1 MTKNYDSAET
11 FLLSGS
17 TISSLKGITS
27 YKTKKRTW
35 LSFLT
40 VFVALFSFI
49 FTQAQS
55 TANYAFST
63 NTTGSLALDA
73 NGNSVDMSS
82 GTTQLVAADIDDT
95 SSSGTSIGFNFPFF
109 GSQFTQFY
117 ATSNGVVQLG
127 NSAPSSTLYVLSG
140 GSVASPRLGAFV
152 ADLRT
157 GTLGK
162 VHYKVVGSAPN
173 RTLVIE
179 FLNMSLTYVAS
190 PGSNDGT
197 YQVRLYE
204 TTGSIEYIYGS
215 MFRNSSTTSNAA
227 IYAGFSVGSLVNTTA
242 SITTATNTVS
252 NGATFNLNSYTN
264 SANIPNLHSTVDG
277 SRRVYSFTPLSIVSG
292 DVTNLTFNTI
302 TTNGMTLNW
311 TDNATNEFGF
321 TVTRATDAAFTQNV
335 ASFAVAS
342 TTSAGVGTDYTSIQ
356 TGLSSGTNYFYKVVA
371 NVEAGQ
377 STGITG
383 NQSTLNATTYYW
395 TGATGGNWDL
405 FSNWNTSSNGTGSNP
420 TAWTNSDI
428 HIIDGAGTTA
438 GGPLS
443 IIVDKASFTV
453 GQIKVIDNTDLTLSS
468 NATTTRTITISGGP
482 NEDFILD
489 TGSTLNLTSATN
501 AVAFAFTGSGN
512 TGTLSGT
519 YIASGSTSNNISTT
533 GGTGTLFTVTSTGNI
548 TSNLNS
554 SSACIT
560 GNATNLIF
568 QNGSNYTHSNSTTV
582 NYIPTATWQANATAT
597 LNGNTSGTTLTSGS
611 TSLGNLI
618 VNNTLS
624 TGTLSAFTS
633 NSRIIQGNLT
643 VNSTGT
649 GRFRAITSGVL
660 QINGDLIIN
669 GGIFEIGSSSSGGVI
684 VKGNTLVASG
694 GIIDLNQ
701 STLQNEGNMIN
712 NGSVLSSETTTA
724 NSRLNFLGTST
735 AQTLSGSGTFTGR
748 VSSLGVANPMGLTIS
763 TTVLVQRVNLFYGL
777 VTGSSN
783 ITIGT
788 GLALGAAVQIGQAS
802 NPNSGGNFDVS
813 PIYNLGTGS
822 YTILYLSET
831 TPRTTG
837 FEIPPSRIVNNI
849 TLDNTNGLTIA
860 GGVIEVL
867 NTLTLTNGIVSTTS
881 ANHISHGS
889 ATTAGTLTG
898 GSTNSF
904 IDGPIVRTINDA
916 NTASNYVL
924 YPVGKAG
931 VYSPIWLAPTTTSA
945 SKFKAEAFN
954 SNSGTEDA
962 SIIGLSTNRRW
973 EAIPTTGTFTD
984 INVRLA
990 DANLVSTNIPVHAV
1004 TANGAYSSAFGS
1016 IATFTAGTPNTVQ
1029 SNFSLPS
1036 ANYNG
1041 FLSYANSNT
1050 CSGTPTPGNTI
1061 SSSNS
1066 ICLGESITL
1075 SLQNIT
1081 TGSGVTYQWKSST
1094 DGITYTAISGAINPT
1109 LTISPTQAEFYICEV
1124 TCSAGPTSGSS
1135 LPFQIIFTNNITSTI
1150 PNTRCGT
1157 GSVDLMATGNTG
1169 TTINWYSDSVGGSP
1183 LAIGNTFTTPSINTT
1198 TTYYAAATTSSSGNI
1213 TLGAGATNSS
1223 STAASFFPGSWG
1235 GAKTQY
1241 IIRASELIQAGI
1253 TAGPIT
1259 NLGFEPTNSG
1269 QTYQGFYVNVG
1280 HTTLNTAPTSTF
1292 VPNTNL
1298 TLVYAGSEANDGYTP
1313 IANTINNLVFG
1324 TGTGTSN
1331 SFIWDGASNIV
1342 ISISWSRVPS
1352 ASTSTST
1359 TMKVD
1364 NVGFVS
1370 SAYRQRD
1377 NVTPTAMLDET
1388 SVNSTSSNRPKFTIN
1403 GQLLCSSPR
1412 VAIVASV
1419 TTPPNLSLSL
1429 PNVTICESDTS
1440 ATITLTSSVGDYNTY
1455 TWSPSSG
1462 VTGNESTGWQFNP
1475 TVSTLYT
1482 LTASQTSGSLCSTTT
1497 TFNVIV
1503 NPLPTSLI
1511 ITPTS
1516 TSTCID
1522 TIQSLV
1528 TSGGIIGVEGKV
1540 GSGTSTNT
1548 TSTPFKGY
1556 WGGSKTQA
1564 LYTASELTA
1573 LGMVAGQNINTIGF
1587 VALSGTPNL
1596 LNNFTIN
1603 AGFVSNSTLG
1613 TDFIS
1618 GATNVVLSPAS
1629 YTPSSG
1635 SGNLDFTMTTPLNWD
1650 GVSNLLIETCFNNN
1664 NGGGAIANSIS
1675 VESSTVVSGLN
1686 LYRSQDNTADV
1697 CSNTTLPSVSTNR
1710 PNLRI
1715 STIESTLI
1723 TWSPVN
1729 DLYTD
1734 AAATIAYVAN
1744 TNAPTVYYKSSIA
1757 NTNTYTA
1764 TATTAF
1770 NCFVN
1775 TTASITTL
1783 DCGIPYVNLQFP
1795 GTATIETCNTQTFY
1809 AQVYKAGVTEAAGQG
1824 SGITAWI
1831 GTNTTNT
1838 DPATWPET
1846 SWQLAT
1852 FNVQFGNNDEYQATF
1867 GPMAA
1872 GTYYVASRFVFTPG
1886 NYVYGGYTPTGGG
1899 IWDGTNNISAVL
1911 TVNDV
1916 TAPTASSQS
1925 FCNSATVADLV
1936 ATGTA
1941 LQWYTASTGGTSL
1954 TSTTPLVSGD
1964 YYVSQTINSCESIR
1978 TMVSVTINVTS
1989 APTASSQSFCNSAT
2003 VGDLVATGTALQWY
2017 AASTGGTALASTTP
2031 LVSGDYYVSQTLNSC
2046 ESSRT
2051 MVSVTVNV
2059 TSAPTASSQSFCN
2072 GATVADL
2079 VAAGTAL
2086 QWYTMSTGGTALA
2099 DTTTLVSGDYYV
2111 SQTLNSCE
2119 SPRTLVTVSITT
2131 VPTPTGNALQ
2141 TVTETNAS
2149 DATIEDLVVSG
2160 TGIIWY
2166 PSSADAAAGTNAIV
2180 AGTQLISGA
2189 TYYAVSVVGPCSSTP
2204 LAVTVTVVLETKSF
2218 DVKGLKYYP
2227 NPVLDVFSVNYS
2239 QNITSI
2245 EIYDLSG
2252 RKVKGN
2258 KVNNTEASID
2268 MSELAASVYV
2278 VKVFAEGQ
2286 STEFKIIKK

>member
-1 MTKNYDSAET
+1 MTKNYDSVET

-17 TISSLKGITS
+17 TISSVKGITS

-428 HIIDGAGTTA
+428 YVIDGAGTTA

-453 GQIKVIDNTDLTLSS
+453 GQIKIIDNTDLTLSS

-489 TGSTLNLTSATN
+489 TGSTLNLNSATN

-533 GGTGTLFTVTSTGNI
+533 GGTGTIFTVTSTGNI

-618 VNNTLS
+618 INNTLS

-660 QINGDLIIN
+660 QINGDLFIN

-763 TTVLVQRVNLFYGL
+763 TPVLVQRVNLFYGL

-822 YTILYLSET
+822 YTILYLGET

-860 GGVIEVL
+860 GGTIEVL
-867 NTLTLTNGIVSTTS
+867 NGLTLTNGIVTSTL
-881 ANHISHGS
+881 ANHIIHGS

-898 GSTNSF
+898 GSINSF
-904 IDGPIVRTINDA
+904 INGPIVRTINDA
-916 NTASNYVL
+916 NAASNYVL
-924 YPVGKAG
+924 YPVGKTG
-931 VYSPIWLAPTTTSA
+931 VYAPIWLAPTTTSA
-945 SKFKAEAFN
+945 SKFTVETFDTN
-954 SNSGTEDA
+954 TGTADP
-962 SIIGLSTNRRW
+962 SIIGLSTTRRW
-973 EAIPTTGTFTD
+973 EAIPTSGTFTD
-984 INVRLA
+984 INVRIG
-990 DANLVSTNIPVHAV
+990 DANLVATNIPVQA
-1004 TANGAYSSAFGS
+1004 AAASGAYSSAFGS
-1016 IATFTAGTPNTVQ
+1016 VATFNASTPNTVQ
-1029 SNFSLPS
+1029 SNFSVAS
-1036 ANYNG
+1036 ADYNG
-1041 FLSYANSNT
+1041 FLSFANSNV

-1061 SSSNS
+1061 ALSNS

-1081 TGSGVTYQWKSST
+1081 NGSGVTYQWKSST
-1094 DGITYTAISGAINPT
+1094 DGITYTAISGATNPT
-1109 LTISPTQAEFYICEV
+1109 LTFIPTGSDYYLCDV
-1124 TCSAGPTSGSS
+1124 TCTTFTGTSI
-1135 LPFQIIFTNNITSTI
+1135 PYQIAFTNNVIVTS
-1150 PNTRCGT
+1150 PNTRCGNGT
-1157 GSVDLMATGNTG
+1157 VVLGATANASATVK
-1169 TTINWYSDSVGGSP
+1169 WYSSQTGGPS
-1183 LAIGNTFTTPSINTT
+1183 LSSGVTFTTPSISTS
-1198 TTYYAAATTSSSGNI
+1198 TTYYASAETTTSLNGLARIAPAAITGTTPSTYGLVFDANEAFTINSVDVFLSSTTSGNVTVVLQNSSGT
-1213 TLGAGATNSS
+1213 TLQTLIIAVPAGNVT
-1223 STAASFFPGSWG
+1223 TPVQH
-1235 GAKTQY
+1235 T
-1241 IIRASELIQAGI
+1241 L
-1253 TAGPIT
+1253 
-1259 NLGFEPTNSG
+1259 NLGFNVPAGIGYRLLATTGVSMVRELSLGGFPYSLGSYGDVTSG
-1269 QTYQGFYVNVG
+1269 Y
-1280 HTTLNTAPTSTF
+1280 
-1292 VPNTNL
+1292 
-1298 TLVYAGSEANDGYTP
+1298 
-1313 IANTINNLVFG
+1313 
-1324 TGTGTSN
+1324 
-1331 SFIWDGASNIV
+1331 
-1342 ISISWSRVPS
+1342 ISG
-1352 ASTSTST
+1352 TST
-1359 TMKVD
+1359 TYYYFYNWSVQTTC
-1364 NVGFVS
+1364 S
-1370 SAYRQRD
+1370 SVRVPVTAT
-1377 NVTPTAMLDET
+1377 VTPAPILTL
-1388 SVNSTSSNRPKFTIN
+1388 SST
-1403 GQLLCSSPR
+1403 
-1412 VAIVASV
+1412 
-1419 TTPPNLSLSL
+1419 TT
-1429 PNVTICESDTS
+1429 TICESDNS
-1440 ATITLTSSVGDYNTY
+1440 STITLTSAIGDYDTFN
-1455 TWSPSSG
+1455 WSPTTG
-1462 VTGNESTGWQFNP
+1462 VTGNETTGWIFNP
-1475 TVSTLYT
+1475 TVSTIYT
-1482 LTASQTSGSLCSTTT
+1482 LTATQTSGSLCSNST
-1497 TFNVIV
+1497 TFNVNV
-1503 NPLPTSLI
+1503 NPLPTALT
-1511 ITPTS
+1511 ITPLS
-1516 TSTCID
+1516 ASTC
-1522 TIQSLV
+1522 TNAIQSLV
-1528 TSGGIIGVEGKV
+1528 VTGGTVGVEGKV
-1540 GSGTSTNT
+1540 SSGTSTNT

-1618 GATNVVLSPAS
+1618 GATNVVLAPAS

-1723 TWSPVN
+1723 TWSPVTN
-1729 DLYTD
+1729 LYTD
-1734 AAATIAYVAN
+1734 PAATIAYVAN
-1744 TNAPTVYYKSSIA
+1744 SNATTVYFKSPTA
-1757 NTNTYTA
+1757 AVNNYTA
-1764 TATTAF
+1764 TATATS

-1775 TTASITTL
+1775 ATTSITTI
-1783 DCGIPYVNLQFP
+1783 DCGIPYANLQFP

-1809 AQVYKAGVTEAAGQG
+1809 AQVYKAGVTEGVGQG

-1867 GPMAA
+1867 GPLAA

-1899 IWDGTNNISAVL
+1899 IWDGINNISAVL

-1916 TAPTASSQS
+1916 TAPIASSQS
-1925 FCNSATVADLV
+1925 FCNSATVGDLV

-1941 LQWYTASTGGTSL
+1941 LQWYTASTGGTAL

-1978 TMVSVTINVTS
+1978 TMVSITINVTS
-1989 APTASSQSFCNSAT
+1989 
-2003 VGDLVATGTALQWY
+2003 V
-2017 AASTGGTALASTTP
+2017 
-2031 LVSGDYYVSQTLNSC
+2031 
-2046 ESSRT
+2046 
-2051 MVSVTVNV
+2051 
-2059 TSAPTASSQSFCN
+2059 PTASSQSFCN
-2072 GATVADL
+2072 GATVTDL
-2079 VAAGTAL
+2079 VATGTAL
-2086 QWYTMSTGGTALA
+2086 QWYIASTGGTALSNNTVLA
-2099 DTTTLVSGDYYV
+2099 TGDYYV

-2119 SPRTLVTVSITT
+2119 SPRALVAVSIST

-2166 PSSADAAAGTNAIV
+2166 PSSADAAAGTNAIA

-2189 TYYAVSVVGPCSSTP
+2189 TYYAVSVVGSCSSTP

-2227 NPVLDVFSVNYS
+2227 NPVLDVFTVNYS
-2239 QNITSI
+2239 LNITSI

-2258 KVNNTEASID
+2258 KVNNTEVSID